1 MEASTPSYSMS
12 KQLPLDNIAKMFQG
26 ARLLPQIYR
35 FDFLG
40 SKILGSKRSS
50 KALGTMPCNVNPRA
64 EGQGE

>member
-12 KQLPLDNIAKMFQG
+12 KQLPLDNIYTVEG
-26 ARLLPQIYR
+26 ARLLPQVYR

-50 KALGTMPCNVNPRA
+50 KALGTMPCNVKSRA